1 MIVRLQTTVQQT
13 VQLTND
19 NYFLVLAHTLPKW
32 GEMMTKKDAQQW
44 VWAGMT
50 TAAVTM
56 KFVSR
61 RDDQFQTHNKHNS
74 FSFLLKVVH

>member
-1 MIVRLQTTVQQT
+1 
-13 VQLTND
+13 
-19 NYFLVLAHTLPKW
+19 
-32 GEMMTKKDAQQW
+32 MTKKDAQQW

-74 FSFLLKVVH
+74 LSFLLKVVH